1 MGVSAK
7 SAELRNEVLAL
18 PAEERAELAV
28 ELLASLDDDV
38 ADDDPDELDR
48 AWGEEMSRRSRQI
61 ASGEVKT
68 VTWDGVLQR
77 VAANRRSR

>member
-18 PAEERAELAV
+18 PTEERAELAV

-38 ADDDPDELDR
+38 SDDDPDELDH
-48 AWGEEMSRRSRQI
+48 AWGEEMVRRSQQI
-61 ASGEVKT
+61 ATGEVKT

-77 VAANRRSR
+77 VTANRR

>member
-18 PAEERAELAV
+18 PTEERAELAV

-38 ADDDPDELDR
+38 SDDDPDELDH
-48 AWGEEMSRRSRQI
+48 AWGEE
-61 ASGEVKT
+61 T

-77 VAANRRSR
+77 VTANRR

>member
-1 MGVSAK
+1 MSAK

-18 PAEERAELAV
+18 PTEERAELAV

-38 ADDDPDELDR
+38 ADADPDEVDR
-48 AWGEEMSRRSRQI
+48 AWGDEMVRRSQQI

-68 VTWDGVLQR
+68 VTWDDVLQR